1 MGRSTGA
8 ALSESGCGE
17 SNSGIETIMFKQLS
31 LLDRSQVAELKK
43 IADKAQFVDG
53 KISNPHSKVKNN
65 LQLHDVEGYKQS
77 SKILHDALMGNREFV
92 DFAFPERV
100 APPLITRYKPGMNYG
115 LHADSAI
122 IPLPDGPLRSD
133 LSCTIFLSDVNDC
146 KGGALHVTQGE
157 AGMRFKGIPGSAIV
171 YPSYKLHEVE
181 PVTEGER
188 MVAITFLQSKIPDVT
203 KRNLL
208 YELNEVAALEGLNMA
223 HENYTRLQAV
233 QYNLMRKWMR

>member
-1 MGRSTGA
+1 
-8 ALSESGCGE
+8 
-17 SNSGIETIMFKQLS
+17 MFKQLS
-31 LLDRSQVAELKK
+31 LLDRAQVTELKN
-43 IADKAQFVDG
+43 IADRAKFVDG

-65 LQLHDVEGYKQS
+65 LQLHDVDGYRKS
-77 SKILHDALMGNREFV
+77 SKILHDALMANREFI
-92 DFAFPERV
+92 DFAFPEKV

-122 IPLPDGPLRSD
+122 IPLPDDPLRSD

-157 AGMRFKGIPGSAIV
+157 ASMRFKGTPGTAIV
-171 YPSYKLHEVE
+171 YPSYTLHEVE

-188 MVAITFLQSKIPDVT
+188 MVAITFIQSRIADVS

-233 QYNLMRKWMR
+233 QYNLMRRWMR